1 MISTLS
7 RRLLKVRSL
16 HFSSTN
22 TRIFHYFS
30 TSNPEK
36 TKLWLDCDP
45 GLDDTMAIIL
55 AAKHEKIKLIGL
67 STSAGN
73 TSLENTTK
81 NGLDILYN
89 IGAKDVAVVKGSSE
103 LIFGKM
109 QLAEHMH
116 GSNGLGGVDLP
127 PSTEKPIDSDNFE
140 YIYNK
145 IMEQKGKIIWANTG
159 ALTNLCFLFRRYP
172 QIKEKIKE
180 IVIMGGAIGK
190 GNITPAA

>member
-1 MISTLS
+1 
-7 RRLLKVRSL
+7 
-16 HFSSTN
+16 
-22 TRIFHYFS
+22 
-30 TSNPEK
+30 
-36 TKLWLDCDP
+36 
-45 GLDDTMAIIL
+45 MAIIL

-89 IGAKDVAVVKGSSE
+89 IGAKDVPVVKGSSE

-145 IMEQKGKIIWANTG
+145 IMSEKEKIVWANTG
-159 ALTNLCFLFRRYP
+159 ALTNLCILFRRFP
-172 QIKEKIKE
+172 RIK
-180 IVIMGGAIGK
+180 
-190 GNITPAA
+190 